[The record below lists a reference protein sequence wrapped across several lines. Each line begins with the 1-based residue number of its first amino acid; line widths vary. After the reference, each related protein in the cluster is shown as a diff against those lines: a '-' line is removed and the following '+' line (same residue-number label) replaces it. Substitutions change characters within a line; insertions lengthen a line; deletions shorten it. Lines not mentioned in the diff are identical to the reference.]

1 MKKYIKILTV
11 LIFLISSNNILAKNC
26 TGKMFNP
33 ITDVCWD
40 CIFPIS
46 IGAIPI
52 HGLHKR
58 HDTANPTSPICF
70 CPQCVKIIKGVP
82 VPMPG
87 LAIGY
92 WEPIRTVDVTTK
104 PYCLTSLGGL
114 QLIPENLS
122 LQQNGIESA
131 NSDDATYH
139 IHWYINPVLS
149 ILNIL
154 GDGMCRIVT
163 PMFDMAYMTEF
174 DPLFHD
180 DMLSFIINPEAILFA
195 NPIAQAACIA
205 DAIASSTYKPLD
217 FLFWCAGSQ
226 GHLYPFTGN
235 VNGGVSSIQISSLI
249 TEKLMAKLHRQLML
263 PITSGPDAMCQP
275 YPFPI
280 IKKSQYR
287 LQTTFPKVGMGK
299 FGCNPIGKSTI
310 LHEQFKKIPY
320 KGEDFG
326 YLIWRKRNC
335 CICPI

>member
-1 MKKYIKILTV
+1 MRKYKKYITILII
-11 LIFLISSNNILAKNC
+11 LFSIIFSNNILAKNC
-26 TGKMFNP
+26 SGKMFNP

-46 IGAIPI
+46 IGAAQTQ
-52 HGLHKR
+52 GEHKR
-58 HDTANPTSPICF
+58 HDTDNFPSPVCICPKPPAMQPT
-70 CPQCVKIIKGVP
+70 
-82 VPMPG
+82 PG
-87 LAIGY
+87 MAVGLWEAI
-92 WEPIRTVDVTTK
+92 RLVDITTR
-104 PYCLTSLGGL
+104 PYCLTNLCGKEI
-114 QLIPENLS
+114 IPENLS

-131 NSDDATYH
+131 NSKEATYH
-139 IHWYINPVLS
+139 LHWYHSPVNTM
-149 ILNIL
+149 LNL
-154 GDGMCRIVT
+154 FVDSLCVVGSAAG
-163 PMFDMAYMTEF
+163 FDMAYMTEF

-205 DAIASSTYKPLD
+205 DAIASTAYKPLD

-249 TEKLMAKLHRQLML
+249 TEKFIAKLHRQMML
-263 PITSGPDAMCQP
+263 PITSGPDAICSP

-335 CICPI
+335 CML

>member
-1 MKKYIKILTV
+1 MKKYLIIPSILFSI
-11 LIFLISSNNILAKNC
+11 IFSNNILAKNC

-46 IGAIPI
+46 IGAASID
-52 HGLHKR
+52 GSYKR
-58 HDTANPTSPICF
+58 HDTENFPAPICF
-70 CPQCVKIIKGVP
+70 CPQCIQDGLP
-82 VPMPG
+82 LPG
-87 LAIGY
+87 IAVGF
-92 WEPIRTVDVTTK
+92 WEPIRLVDVTTR

-149 ILNIL
+149 LLNIL
-154 GDGMCRIVT
+154 GDGMCKIKT

-174 DPLFHD
+174 DPLFHN
-180 DMLSFIINPEAILFA
+180 DMLSFVINPEAILFA

-205 DAIASSTYKPLD
+205 DAIASTAYKPLD

-249 TEKLMAKLHRQLML
+249 TEKFIAKLHRQWML
-263 PITSGPDAMCQP
+263 PITSGPEAICSP
-275 YPFPI
+275 YPFPV

-287 LQTTFPKVGMGK
+287 LQTTFPKVGKGK